1 MKARRPPRITRQCQQ
16 VANREQEV
24 YFIFLRLERAESY
37 LRGNVMIKRIIHYAF
52 LLTAALCLS
61 ASLAQA
67 QTASGNDQRS
77 DQSISAAGG
86 LRLSGLLAQSPTK
99 RRPAFSL
106 MPKERQLSAST
117 PAFTFTP
124 MAVGP
129 DLPVMGS
136 GTVGRLTR
144 WTYLITK
151 KNWFIGDSIIFE
163 DSSGRIGIGTDSP
176 TSRLT
181 VVGMIHST
189 AGGFRFPDGSIQ
201 STAGVAPG
209 QVVRSLNGLMGD
221 LSLVAGPNII
231 IKPGGSSVGIAATG
245 LLSAV
250 NHDAT
255 LTGNGTVGSL
265 LGLSVPLV
273 LSGSNSG
280 SIISVINAEGYG
292 LYAESGGITYAAVRA
307 KGGEDHLNIPPFSRG
322 GDGVFTEGGFSE
334 NGYGGPGIRAFGGNS
349 NSGEGGIGVY
359 SRGGF
364 SHSAVGGV
372 GVIAEGGWI
381 ISSGDGGDGVQA
393 AGGDSNNGNGGNG
406 VVAYGQYGTG
416 AGNKGGDGIV
426 AYPGNGNKGAAHGLA
441 GKFNGD
447 VDVTGTLSAAT
458 KMFRIDHPLDP
469 ENKYLNHTS
478 VESPDMMNI
487 YNGNVVTDG
496 NGEAVVE
503 LPAYFEALN
512 RDFRYQLTVI
522 GTFAQ
527 AIVADEIKNNRF
539 VIRTS
544 APGVKVSWQVT
555 GIRQDAF
562 ANKNRIPVEVE
573 KPERERGFYLHP
585 EVFNQP
591 EEKGVDWARNPERM
605 QQLKQQRVEA
615 EKKRTQQ
622 R

>member
-1 MKARRPPRITRQCQQ
+1 
-16 VANREQEV
+16 
-24 YFIFLRLERAESY
+24 
-37 LRGNVMIKRIIHYAF
+37 
-52 LLTAALCLS
+52 
-61 ASLAQA
+61 
-67 QTASGNDQRS
+67 
-77 DQSISAAGG
+77 
-86 LRLSGLLAQSPTK
+86 
-99 RRPAFSL
+99 

-231 IKPGGSSVGIAATG
+231 IKPGGSSVMIAAPG
-245 LLSAV
+245 LLSAI

-255 LTGNGTVGSL
+255 LTGDGTVGSL

-527 AIVADEIKNNRF
+527 AIVADKIKDNRF
-539 VIRTS
+539 KIRTS
-544 APGVKVSWQVT
+544 TPGVEVSWQVT
-555 GIRQDAF
+555 GIRRDAW
-562 ANKNRIPVEVE
+562 ADKNRIPVEVE

-585 EVFNQP
+585 EAFNQP

-605 QQLKQQRVEA
+605 QQLKQQRIEA
-615 EKKRTQQ
+615 EQKLKQSRQ